1 MQRTIIIW
9 RLTIS
14 KFKKVNIC
22 VRSELNRN
30 AGINRLIFFEPRKTR
45 NIGGWIFVW
54 FVVKVSDEALFQKFG
69 DGSDGGA
76 EKPSPAGSSLN
87 SVRVPVRHVA
97 TLLDQCF

>member
-1 MQRTIIIW
+1 M
-9 RLTIS
+9 
-14 KFKKVNIC
+14 
-22 VRSELNRN
+22 
-30 AGINRLIFFEPRKTR
+30 
-45 NIGGWIFVW
+45 W

-97 TLLDQCF
+97 NLLDQCF